1 MKKKIGISLG
11 IILLLLLGGIFYY
24 LTDYYKADVTAEEA
38 YQNASYLL
46 NDDEIYTVFEAKDSN
61 VGFIFYPGG
70 KVDEKSYS
78 PLLEELAET
87 NITVVLVKMPFHL
100 AIFNTDAAKDVIEQM
115 RTIDTWFIGGH
126 SLGGAMASS
135 FVAKNDDLFNG
146 LILLGAYPTQEL
158 DLPMI
163 SIYGSNDLVLNREKL
178 SLVENQFEIP
188 GGNHAYFGNYGEQ
201 EGDGEA
207 TISRQEQQSI
217 TVEKIK
223 EFILE
228 NM

>member
-11 IILLLLLGGIFYY
+11 IIFALMLGGIFYY
-24 LTDYYKADVTAEEA
+24 LTDYYKSDATAEEA
-38 YQNASYLL
+38 FQNASYLL
-46 NDDEIYTVFEAKDSN
+46 DNDETYTVFGPKDSE
-61 VGFIFYPGG
+61 VGFVFYPGA

-78 PLLEELAET
+78 PLLQELANQ

-100 AIFNTDAAKDVIEQM
+100 AIFNNDAADEVIKNM
-115 RTIDTWFIGGH
+115 PDIKTWFIGGH

-135 FVAKNDDLFNG
+135 FVAENQDLFNG

-158 DLPMI
+158 DVPMI

-178 SLVENQFEIP
+178 SLVDNQFEIS
-188 GGNHAYFGNYGEQ
+188 GGNHANFGNYGEQ

-217 TVEKIK
+217 TVEKIN

>member
-11 IILLLLLGGIFYY
+11 IIFALMLGGIFYY
-24 LTDYYKADVTAEEA
+24 LTDYYESDATAEEA
-38 YQNASYLL
+38 FQNASYLL
-46 NDDEIYTVFEAKDSN
+46 DNDETYTVFGPKDSE
-61 VGFIFYPGG
+61 VGFVFYPGA

-78 PLLEELAET
+78 PLLQELANQ

-100 AIFNTDAAKDVIEQM
+100 AIFNNDAADEVIKNM
-115 RTIDTWFIGGH
+115 PDIKTWFIGGH

-135 FVAKNDDLFNG
+135 FVAENQDLFNG

-158 DLPMI
+158 DVPMI

-178 SLVENQFEIP
+178 SLVDNQFEIS
-188 GGNHAYFGNYGEQ
+188 GGNHANFGNYGEQ

-217 TVEKIK
+217 TVEKIN